1 MLGDETYMKKNS
13 VIYSEQGVT
22 RMQRGWRKKLWMD
35 FDRDH
40 DLATLAIKEE
50 DDDEKANL

>member
-1 MLGDETYMKKNS
+1 
-13 VIYSEQGVT
+13 
-22 RMQRGWRKKLWMD
+22 MQRGWRKKLWMD